1 MDGCRWRGERD
12 ERVLDT
18 ARGGGNHG
26 RQWRTRTVDPLILAI
41 LLVVNLLLMVALVA
55 AIVGLFRP
63 VDSGE
68 A

>member
-1 MDGCRWRGERD
+1 
-12 ERVLDT
+12 
-18 ARGGGNHG
+18 
-26 RQWRTRTVDPLILAI
+26 VDPLILAI